1 MKGAILTPHTEFE
14 LKRRGLTEEIVRK
27 VIEEPEQSE
36 PVRKGRWIY
45 QSRVPMGS
53 PPKIF
58 LIRVIVDIDPFP
70 PEIVTAY
77 RTTKIAKYWR
87 EEE

>member
-1 MKGAILTPHTEFE
+1 MKDATLTPHAEFE
-14 LKRRGLTEEIVRK
+14 LKRRGLTEEIVRR

-45 QSRVPMGS
+45 QSRVSMES

-58 LIRVIVDIDPFP
+58 LIRVIVDIEPFP

-77 RTTKIAKYWR
+77 RTSKIAKYWR
-87 EEE
+87 KEE